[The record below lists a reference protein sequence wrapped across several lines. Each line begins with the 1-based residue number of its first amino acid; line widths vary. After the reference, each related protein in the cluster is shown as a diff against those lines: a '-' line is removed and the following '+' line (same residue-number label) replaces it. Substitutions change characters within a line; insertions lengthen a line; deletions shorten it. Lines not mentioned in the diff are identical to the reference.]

1 MGESSNISILISPPQ
16 QQLRKMFPTNVIS
29 VFVNT
34 KKKRTKKKRTR
45 IQKEPCLSQTS
56 NNLICPSMKAFKEQ
70 H

>member
-1 MGESSNISILISPPQ
+1 MGESSNISILISPPKK
-16 QQLRKMFPTNVIS
+16 LRKMFPTNVIS

-56 NNLICPSMKAFKEQ
+56 NF
-70 H
+70 